1 MSAITQISSIYSACK
16 DRIDAQRHIVRSI
29 GSLASGNLA
38 GALLG
43 AVGGIIVARFIA
55 PEVNG
60 QFRLFTIPLM
70 YMTFFHFGTFDGLS
84 RHIPFYIGRNQPEHV
99 EKLASA
105 AGAWNLGV
113 TSIVASGFLLCA
125 LWGLLHG
132 NHVAAAGWFSQT
144 LVCAGV
150 FYGGYLGS
158 TYRTL
163 HNFVVLARIQFI
175 QASIAFCLVLTVVF
189 WGFYGL
195 CLRSAVPI
203 IFGVWLLHRARP
215 LRMRLCFDLVAFK
228 EVIKMGMPLCFW
240 GTLYTSL
247 WMAAEYS
254 LMLHYGGLKG
264 VGLLSVALVMRESLM
279 ILPQSVHQVFMPR
292 VVESYARRGGV
303 ANAANRT
310 FLAAGVLS
318 FLMLILIF
326 VISWLLNYFV
336 PFFIPKYIDG
346 LSLMKICLGFAV
358 IEAASLP
365 LNGLVATGRSWLYG
379 RGILAGLLTFPLAVC
394 FFNPV
399 VGGMMAVAMGSL
411 LGRLVRTIVGYYDLI
426 MLMRQEAR

>member
-215 LRMRLCFDLVAFK
+215 LRMRLSF
-228 EVIKMGMPLCFW
+228 G
-240 GTLYTSL
+240 
-247 WMAAEYS
+247 
-254 LMLHYGGLKG
+254 
-264 VGLLSVALVMRESLM
+264 ESL
-279 ILPQSVHQVFMPR
+279 
-292 VVESYARRGGV
+292 
-303 ANAANRT
+303 
-310 FLAAGVLS
+310 
-318 FLMLILIF
+318 
-326 VISWLLNYFV
+326 
-336 PFFIPKYIDG
+336 D
-346 LSLMKICLGFAV
+346 LGFFGV
-358 IEAASLP
+358 FGLFMFFFG
-365 LNGLVATGRSWLYG
+365 LFGLFNGLCLFDFGRRPEGQALG
-379 RGILAGLLTFPLAVC
+379 KFQPQAGSLQERLAVH
-394 FFNPV
+394 FDTIAKAAFIGNFGDDFPV
-399 VGGMMAVAMGSL
+399 G
-411 LGRLVRTIVGYYDLI
+411 
-426 MLMRQEAR
+426 